1 MAQVPAAEA
10 RSFERYRDYL
20 CLLARLQLD
29 PCLQGKM
36 DPSDVVQETLLKA
49 NQAQAELHGQS
60 QAEEMAW
67 LRQILVHQ
75 LADNVRRFC
84 REKRQVNLERP
95 LVQKLE
101 GSSAELEI
109 YLADEQTSPSQR
121 VMREEELLALS
132 EALAELPGDQRRVV
146 ELHHLKGVP
155 ISQVGTALGLSRAAV
170 AGLLRRGLS
179 QLRARLQNAS
189 PAWPTGMKRV
199 EGSSMR

>member
-1 MAQVPAAEA
+1 
-10 RSFERYRDYL
+10 
-20 CLLARLQLD
+20 
-29 PCLQGKM
+29 
-36 DPSDVVQETLLKA
+36 
-49 NQAQAELHGQS
+49 
-60 QAEEMAW
+60 MAW
-67 LRQILVHQ
+67 LRQILARQ
-75 LADNVRRFC
+75 LADSVRRFC
-84 REKRQVNLERP
+84 REKRRTNLERP

-132 EALAELPGDQRRVV
+132 EALAQLPGDQRRVV

-179 QLRARLQNAS
+179 QLRTRLQDAN
-189 PAWPTGMKRV
+189 PPWPSGMKRV
-199 EGSSMR
+199 EDSSMQ